1 MVNIVFRE
9 NSMSTKEISAAVS
22 EAVAGEMTGKK
33 WYFSKTFWT
42 NVVMAL
48 AVNLNMVLR

>member
-1 MVNIVFRE
+1 
-9 NSMSTKEISAAVS
+9 MSTKEISAAVS

-48 AVNLNMVLR
+48 AVNLNMVLW